1 MQLAQ
6 RPSTR
11 PSPVAAFFERLAAQV
26 GHDIIGHDAAVRWCC
41 LALAVRGHLLVS
53 DVPGVAKTRLA
64 KSLARALGL
73 SFGRVQCT
81 PDLLPVQMTGFHRY
95 LQGRDTYEFL
105 PGPLLNGLVLADEL
119 NRATPAAK
127 AGILEA
133 MQEHQ
138 VTVDGHAYPVPAPGI
153 LVAAMN
159 PLDEGTYPL
168 TLAER
173 DRFALHCDM
182 GYLAHGEAL
191 AYLANYAC
199 FDGEVA
205 APASA
210 QLGTDGG
217 AGVADLQQVY
227 LYVRDG
233 VSVGEEVLR
242 YVADLCA
249 GTRAHPQVTLGA
261 SDRAMGVLL
270 LVAKAWAAMAGQDV
284 VTPDDV
290 KQVAVSVLAHRLH
303 LKDPYDPQFLLA
315 REVMLDVLQQVPVP
329 GSVVARAGAGVR

>member
-6 RPSTR
+6 RSSTR
-11 PSPVAAFFERLAAQV
+11 LSPVAAFFEGLAAQV
-26 GHDIIGHDAAVRWCC
+26 AQDIVGHDAAVRWCC

-95 LQGRDTYEFL
+95 HQGRDTYEFL

-138 VTVDGHAYPVPAPGI
+138 VTVDGRTYPVPAPGI

-159 PLDEGTYPL
+159 PLDEGIYPL

-182 GYLAHGEAL
+182 GYLAHSEAL
-191 AYLANYAC
+191 AFLANYAR
-199 FDGEVA
+199 FDGDVI

-217 AGVADLQQVY
+217 TGVANLQQVY
-227 LYVRDG
+227 VYVRDR

-249 GTRAHPQVTLGA
+249 GTRTHPQVTLGA

-290 KQVAVSVLAHRLH
+290 KQVAPSVLAHRLH

-315 REVMLDVLQQVPVP
+315 RQVMLDIMQQVPVP
-329 GSVVARAGAGVR
+329 GSLVVRAAAGVR